1 MTRDSSGDGGPD
13 SGGSGT
19 EWPVALSGV
28 SETVVTTLGPNDR
41 WNVAALGV
49 HAPDGD
55 GPATATT
62 WGRTRTWRNFRERG
76 GGYVQFTRD
85 PVDFAEAALS
95 VREEDVPVLDSVDAW
110 VEVDVERRD
119 SGSKGDTQ
127 WSNGRY
133 TPSTAPSRGG
143 SCRRRTAATP
153 PSSRRPSRPRDLTCQ
168 LRQRDAARP
177 SRVLR
182 VRGRNGRRRTR
193 ASGFRARTR
202 PDRCRVVGTPHGMR
216 AHRRHTTTRDR
227 LCRTLADP
235 ATATF
240 SAR

>member
-127 WSNGRY
+127 WVEWALHPVDSAVTRRVVPTTNRGHAAVVEATVAASRLDV
-133 TPSTAPSRGG
+133 PSYDSETLLDRLAYFESVVETAGG
-143 SCRRRTAATP
+143 ERERAAFE
-153 PSSRRPSRPRDLTCQ
+153 RVRDLV
-168 LRQRDAARP
+168 DAEW
-177 SRVLR
+177 
-182 VRGRNGRRRTR
+182 
-193 ASGFRARTR
+193 
-202 PDRCRVVGTPHGMR
+202 
-216 AHRRHTTTRDR
+216 
-227 LCRTLADP
+227 
-235 ATATF
+235 
-240 SAR
+240 

>member
-127 WSNGRY
+127 WVEWALHPVDSAVTRRVVPTTNRGHAAVVEATVAASRLDV
-133 TPSTAPSRGG
+133 PSYDSETLLDRLAYFESVVETAGG
-143 SCRRRTAATP
+143 ERERAAFE
-153 PSSRRPSRPRDLTCQ
+153 RVRDLI
-168 LRQRDAARP
+168 DAEW
-177 SRVLR
+177 
-182 VRGRNGRRRTR
+182 
-193 ASGFRARTR
+193 
-202 PDRCRVVGTPHGMR
+202 
-216 AHRRHTTTRDR
+216 
-227 LCRTLADP
+227 
-235 ATATF
+235 
-240 SAR
+240 